1 MGATLFKPCDRIW
14 KTWAP
19 PKCRIFL
26 WLGSHKCC
34 WTADRI
40 ERCGLPRPEKCPLCD
55 QEDEDIDH
63 LLVSCVF
70 ARQFWYHLLRQAGF
84 HLLAPQPTDYLFD
97 DWWEKVSLATS
108 GLTRRGLNSLII
120 LGAWTIWNHRN
131 KCVFDGAS
139 PSMVE
144 ILILA
149 GEERRQW
156 MIAGARGLS
165 HLVAPLIGV

>member
-1 MGATLFKPCDRIW
+1 
-14 KTWAP
+14 
-19 PKCRIFL
+19 
-26 WLGSHKCC
+26 
-34 WTADRI
+34 
-40 ERCGLPRPEKCPLCD
+40 
-55 QEDEDIDH
+55 
-63 LLVSCVF
+63 
-70 ARQFWYHLLRQAGF
+70 
-84 HLLAPQPTDYLFD
+84 
-97 DWWEKVSLATS
+97 VSLATS
-108 GLTRRGLNSLII
+108 GSTRRGLNSLII